1 MESRSQGHAGEVVA
15 AGVHPDLEAEQAYM
29 DAAYERLA
37 DMRSGATHR
46 LQGALSQTKGGT
58 FQARAERDIVV
69 RNSLRRLEQLDIG
82 DQPLCFGRIDG
93 LPDNGDTGTYYIGR
107 LAVSGADQEPLVID
121 WRAPV
126 AEPFYRATGR
136 HPMGLRRR
144 RHFANEGHRIVG
156 IEDEVFAADG
166 STGDGDV
173 ELVGTG
179 ALLAALEQSRSGR
192 MRDIVATVQREQD
205 EVIRAPLHG
214 VLVVQGG
221 PGTGKTAVA
230 LHRAAYLLYTYRFP
244 LERQGVLVLGPNPV
258 FLRYIEHVLPSL
270 GESGVVLSTIDGL
283 VADARARAVDTPL
296 AARVKGDP
304 RMVRFLA
311 RAVADRQRPLPAD
324 VEVPFG
330 PYRLRLT
337 ARASAE
343 VVATVKRRPGTH
355 NARRRQVETLV
366 LRRLE
371 VLYRAAA
378 ERATRAGL
386 RADGSASDELA
397 AEYGL
402 DPADLQAPEPDGDD
416 LLEQLRARPEV
427 VAALDRMWPVLSPVE
442 LVHDLFGAPALIAS
456 AGRELLDDDE
466 RRALHRPRSQY
477 ADDIAW
483 TSADLALLDEASV
496 LLGPR
501 RRRRGGDDGPRTYG
515 HIVVDEAQDL
525 SPMQLRLVA
534 RRSMSGSM
542 TVVGDV
548 AQATGP
554 WAPGRWEDV
563 LAHLPD
569 RRPARIV
576 ELSINYRTPSEIMD
590 VAARVLAVTLPHAQ
604 PPRSVRSSG
613 VAPAFVPVVAARLY
627 DEVVTRAAELSAT
640 VRAGTVA
647 VIAPSSTLADVA
659 TAFQRAGVGYG
670 EAADGLDAPITLVAV
685 EVVKGLEFD
694 GAVVVE
700 PARLVR
706 EAQQGE
712 RALFVALTR
721 PTKRLTVVH
730 AEPLPAVLA

>member
-1 MESRSQGHAGEVVA
+1 MVTA
-15 AGVHPDLEAEQAYM
+15 VHPDLEAEQAYM

-37 DMRSGATHR
+37 EMRKGATER
-46 LQGALSQTKGGT
+46 LQSALSSTKGGT

-69 RNSLRRLEQLDIG
+69 VNTLRRLEQLDIG
-82 DQPLCFGRIDG
+82 DQPLSFGRIDG
-93 LPDNGDTGTYYIGR
+93 APDNGDSGVYYIGR
-107 LAVSGADQEPLVID
+107 LAVSGADQEPLVVD

-144 RHFANEGHRIVG
+144 RHFANEGKRIVG

-166 STGDGDV
+166 ATEDGDV

-205 EVIRAPLHG
+205 EVIRAPLPG

-258 FLRYIEHVLPSL
+258 FLRYIELVLPSL
-270 GESGVVLSTIDGL
+270 GETGVVLSTVDGL
-283 VADARARAVDTPL
+283 VADARARATDVPL
-296 AARVKGDP
+296 AAQVKGDT
-304 RMVRFLA
+304 RMVRFLS
-311 RAVADRQRPLPAD
+311 RAVADRQRALPAD
-324 VEVPFG
+324 LDVPFG
-330 PYRLRLT
+330 PYRLRLSARTT
-337 ARASAE
+337 ADIVS
-343 VVATVKRRPGTH
+343 TVKRRPGTH

-371 VLYRAAA
+371 SQYKAAA

-386 RADGSASDELA
+386 RPDTAVPDDLA

-402 DPADLQAPEPDGDD
+402 SPADVRAGESDDD
-416 LLEQLRARPEV
+416 LFEQLRVKPEV
-427 VAALDRMWPVLSPVE
+427 TAALDRMWPLLTPVE

-456 AGRELLDDDE
+456 AGRDLLSDAE
-466 RRALHRPRSQY
+466 QKALHRPRSAH
-477 ADDIAW
+477 ADEIRW
-483 TSADLALLDEASV
+483 TSADLALLDEAAV

-501 RRRRGGDDGPRTYG
+501 KRRRAGDDGQRTYG

-542 TVVGDV
+542 TIVGDV

-554 WAPGRWEDV
+554 WAPARWEDV

-569 RRPARIV
+569 RRPARVV

-590 VAARVLAVTLPHAQ
+590 VAARVLAVALPNARA
-604 PPRSVRSSG
+604 PRPVRSSG
-613 VAPAFVPVVAARLY
+613 VSPLFVPVVAARLH
-627 DEVVTRAAELSAT
+627 DEIVTRAVELLQSIGN
-640 VRAGTVA
+640 GTVA
-647 VIAPSSTLADVA
+647 VISPSSMLPDI
-659 TAFQRAGVGYG
+659 TAAFERAGVPYG
-670 EAADGLDAPITLVAV
+670 QARESLDAAITLVAV

-694 GAVVVE
+694 GALVVE
-700 PARLVR
+700 PARLLR
-706 EAQQGE
+706 EAHQGD

-730 AEPLPAVLA
+730 AEPLPSVLA